1 MFLFLSQHSYTPT
14 KINVKKFW
22 DGNCQENLYTT
33 KYIFFQLYSVIMYFV
48 LTCQAGLESILKK
61 EIELAGYKV
70 IGSWPTLVRFQGDI
84 SAIAKM
90 NLRSRVWN
98 KLFLQLAQKNSTDF
112 NQLFDLV
119 ATIDWKKYV
128 QGNPIIVTATSKQSL
143 LSSTPTIQSIVKKS
157 IVKNILNGKDGQLPE
172 QHDKTTIEVF
182 VHIERDMCSIL
193 LNTTGESLH
202 KRGYKT
208 TTGDAPINEALAAW
222 LLLLSWW
229 KFSEPLYDMFCGSGT
244 IAIEAALIAKN
255 IAPGSFRT
263 FAFQEFSRYDQ
274 SLFTTELE
282 KATSKT
288 ILYKQHTIIA
298 SDIDPKMIAI
308 AQQNAKHAKVDE
320 YITFSTKDIASYL
333 HGPEL
338 IGSIVSNPPYGRR
351 LQIFD
356 LEHIYY
362 TLTQLFANHPK
373 LHGGIIT
380 TYEDF
385 LKDEKSSVRQ
395 KKMFFNGWERCWFY
409 KKTLLK

>member
-1 MFLFLSQHSYTPT
+1 
-14 KINVKKFW
+14 
-22 DGNCQENLYTT
+22 
-33 KYIFFQLYSVIMYFV
+33 
-48 LTCQAGLESILKK
+48 
-61 EIELAGYKV
+61 
-70 IGSWPTLVRFQGDI
+70 
-84 SAIAKM
+84 
-90 NLRSRVWN
+90 
-98 KLFLQLAQKNSTDF
+98 
-112 NQLFDLV
+112 
-119 ATIDWKKYV
+119 
-128 QGNPIIVTATSKQSL
+128 
-143 LSSTPTIQSIVKKS
+143 
-157 IVKNILNGKDGQLPE
+157 
-172 QHDKTTIEVF
+172 
-182 VHIERDMCSIL
+182 
-193 LNTTGESLH
+193 
-202 KRGYKT
+202 
-208 TTGDAPINEALAAW
+208 
-222 LLLLSWW
+222 
-229 KFSEPLYDMFCGSGT
+229 MFCGSGT

-395 KKMFFNGWERCWFY
+395 KKMFFNG
-409 KKTLLK
+409 